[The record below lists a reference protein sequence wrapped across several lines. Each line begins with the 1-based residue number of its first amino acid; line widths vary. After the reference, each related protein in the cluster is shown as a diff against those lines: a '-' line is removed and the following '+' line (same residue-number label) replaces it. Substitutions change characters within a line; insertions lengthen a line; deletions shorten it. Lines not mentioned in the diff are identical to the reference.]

1 MPYFNIVAETNL
13 NTVVTEYESVK
24 TRSDSYESEAA
35 LEREFIRLLG
45 EQGYQYLP
53 IHTETDLIA
62 NLRERLEELNK
73 YKFSDT
79 EWERF
84 FNTCIANPNDHIE
97 EKTAKIQEDYV
108 QVLKRDD
115 SMTKNIT
122 LIDHKNIHNNRLQV
136 INQYVIGKAE
146 GATYDNRYDV
156 TILVNGFPL
165 VHVEL
170 KRRGVAIREA
180 FNQIE
185 RYQRDSFWAG
195 SGLFEYVQ
203 IFVISNGT
211 NTKYYSNS
219 TRSNAIKEA
228 TSRNRKKGKTSNSFE
243 FTSFWADANNKVIP
257 DLIDFTKTFFAKHTL
272 LNLITKYCIFTSEKM
287 LMVMRPYQITAT
299 ERILNRIE
307 IAHNYKKYGDIAAGG
322 YIWHTTGSGKTLTSF
337 KTARLATQLPFINK
351 VLFVVDRKDLDY
363 QTMKEYDRFEKG
375 AANSNTSTKVLE
387 KQLSDSKSH
396 IIITTIQKLSTFIK
410 KNKDHEIY
418 SRQIVIIF
426 DECHRSQFGDMH
438 SAIVKS
444 FKQYYMFG
452 FTGTPIFPLNAAP
465 ASGPKVFTT
474 EQTFGDQLHCYT
486 IVDAINDK
494 NVLPFRV
501 DYIKTMDIDADI
513 DDEKVWDIDRKKAFE
528 APERVSLIAN
538 YILDHFD
545 QKTYRGDK
553 TYVYNVL
560 TNIGEVASAARG
572 KVEEIKQKQRISG
585 FNSIFAV
592 SSVPMAKVYYDE
604 FQKIIEN
611 DPTKNLK
618 IAVIYSYA
626 ANEEEVEGMLDEEN
640 SEDTSALDQ
649 NSRDFLESAI
659 QDYNKLFHTNY
670 DTSSDKFQNYYK
682 DVSLRMKNKEIDL
695 LIVVNMFLTG
705 FDATTLN
712 TLWVDK
718 NLKMHGLIQAFS
730 RTNRILNSIK
740 TFGNIVCFRN
750 LQKRVDAAISL
761 FGDKNAGGIVLMK
774 SFNDYYYGYE
784 ADDGTKV
791 PGYVKMIEDLTTK
804 FPVTVPKIIGE
815 QKQKDF
821 ISLFGAILR
830 MRNLL
835 VSFDE
840 FKEKEMLSERDLQ
853 DYLGRYQDLRD
864 EWKRKRENGESTDI
878 IDDIVFEIELI
889 KQIEINIDY
898 ILMLVKKYH
907 DDHCEDKE
915 ILVTI
920 RKAVDASPELR
931 SKKKLIENF
940 IAGVNDVEDVMDEW
954 NTYVSKQREADLQ
967 QLIQEEKLKPE
978 ETRRFLETSFREGE
992 VKTVGT
998 DIDKL
1003 MPPVSRFGGG
1013 KRAKKKM
1020 TIIEKLKAFFEKYFG
1035 IGTSFKSE

>member
-1 MPYFNIVAETNL
+1 MSYFNIVAETNQ
-13 NTVVTEYESVK
+13 NTVVTEYEPVK

-35 LEREFIRLLG
+35 LEKEFIRLLS
-45 EQGYQYLP
+45 EQGYTYLP
-53 IHTETDLIA
+53 IHTEAELVV

-73 YKFSDT
+73 YKFSNT

-84 FNTCIANPNDHIE
+84 FSSCIANPNDHIV
-97 EKTAKIQEDYV
+97 EKTTKIQEDFV
-108 QVLKRDD
+108 QVLKCDD
-115 SMTKNIT
+115 NRIKNIT
-122 LIDHKNIHNNRLQV
+122 LIDHKNIHNNHLQV
-136 INQYVIGKAE
+136 INQYVIGQSE
-146 GATYDNRYDV
+146 GATHNNRYDV
-156 TILVNGFPL
+156 TILVNGLPL

-219 TRSNAIKEA
+219 TRSNAIKDS
-228 TSRNRKKGKTSNSFE
+228 TSRNTKKGKTSNSFE
-243 FTSFWADANNKVIP
+243 FTSFWADANNRPIP

-272 LNLITKYCIFTSEKM
+272 LNILTRYCVFTSEKM

-307 IAHNYKKYGDIAAGG
+307 IAHNYKKYGDIAGGG

-337 KTARLATQLPFINK
+337 KTARLATQFTYIDK

-375 AANSNTSTKVLE
+375 AADSNSSTAILE
-387 KQLSDSKSH
+387 RQLRDPKSH

-410 KNKDHEIY
+410 KNKNHEIY
-418 SRQIVIIF
+418 TRQIVIIF
-426 DECHRSQFGDMH
+426 DECHRSQFDDMH
-438 SAIVKS
+438 DAIVKS

-452 FTGTPIFPLNAAP
+452 FTGTPIFPANAGTRNNP
-465 ASGPKVFTT
+465 QCFTT
-474 EQTFGDQLHCYT
+474 AQTFGDQLHSYT

-501 DYIKTMDIDADI
+501 DYIKTMDTDADI
-513 DDEKVWDIDRKKAFE
+513 DDEQVWDINRKKAFE
-528 APERVSLIAN
+528 APERISLIAK

-553 TYVYNVL
+553 TYVFNAL
-560 TNIGEVASAARG
+560 TNIQEVASASRE
-572 KVEEIKQKQRISG
+572 KIEEVKQKQRLSG

-592 SSVPMAKVYYDE
+592 ASVPMAKLYYDE
-604 FQKIIEN
+604 FSRIIKTE
-611 DPTKNLK
+611 PTKGLK

-626 ANEEEVEGMLDEEN
+626 ANEEEVDGILDEEN

-659 QDYNKLFHTNY
+659 QDYNRMFHTNY
-670 DTSSDKFQNYYK
+670 DTSGDKFQNYYK
-682 DVSLRMKNKEIDL
+682 DVSLRMKNKELDL

-712 TLWVDK
+712 TLWVDR

-761 FGDKNAGGIVLMK
+761 FGDKNAGGIVLIK
-774 SFNDYYYGYE
+774 SFKDYYYGYE
-784 ADDGTKV
+784 SVDGKIML
-791 PGYVKMIEDLTTK
+791 GYVNMIENLTTK
-804 FPVTVPKIIGE
+804 FPLTESQIIGE
-815 QKQKDF
+815 QNQKEF
-821 ISLFGAILR
+821 ITVFGAILR

-835 VSFDE
+835 ISFDE
-840 FKEKEMLSERDLQ
+840 FKGKEIIAERDLQ
-853 DYLGRYQDLRD
+853 GYLGRYQDLMD
-864 EWKRKRENGESTDI
+864 EWKRKRESGESTDI
-878 IDDIVFEIELI
+878 NDDIVFEIELI
-889 KQIEINIDY
+889 RQIEINIDY

-907 DDHCEDKE
+907 DTHCKDKE
-915 ILVTI
+915 VLVTI
-920 RKAVDASPELR
+920 QKAVDASMELR
-931 SKKKLIENF
+931 SKKQLIEAF
-940 IAGVNDVEDVMDEW
+940 IAGINDVEDVMIEW
-954 NTYVSKQREADLQ
+954 NNYVARNREADLGR
-967 QLIQEEKLKPE
+967 IITEEKLKPE
-978 ETRRFLETSFREGE
+978 ETRRFLEMAFREGE

-1013 KRAKKKM
+1013 NRAKKKQ
-1020 TIIEKLKAFFEKYFG
+1020 TIIGRLKAFFEKYVG
-1035 IGTSFKSE
+1035 IGVSWN